1 MNGAMAIVLYTKA
14 SSVSEMKE
22 SPNGVG
28 ELVGDFVRVAGGPG
42 KINLGNA
49 MRTFDKKREEEEQ
62 AETPQ

>member
-1 MNGAMAIVLYTKA
+1 MAILLYIKA
-14 SSVSEMKE
+14 SVSEMKE

-28 ELVGDFVRVAGGPG
+28 ELVGDFVRVAGDPG

-49 MRTFDKKREEEEQ
+49 MRTFDKKREEE